1 MAKPYPQPPDAHFYP
16 DLTPADYITPDATE
30 EKENEWLISFL
41 DIITLLLTFFVLALA
56 LNGLPQR
63 QKDHHAATPASVSAT
78 PTAPMTVTVKTAIHN
93 SPTPATPPTETTAKP
108 LPSIDLPLDIKD
120 KVDVVTTLHE
130 VNLVIKDEVLF
141 DEGSTNLKAS
151 GESVLARIAQILGQN
166 NYPISVEGHTD
177 NTPIHSA
184 QFPSNWE
191 LSTYRAT
198 TVTRYFIERGI
209 AVNRLRAIGYAD
221 TRPIAANDSEAGRA
235 RNRRVSL
242 VVHVNQSAGGPAP
255 ASKNPAA
262 ATNSG

>member
-1 MAKPYPQPPDAHFYP
+1 MTTPYPQSPDARFYP
-16 DLTPADYITPDATE
+16 DLTPADYIAPDATE

-56 LNGLPQR
+56 LNAFPQR
-63 QKDHHAATPASVSAT
+63 QKTHHAAPPAPVSTTPSA
-78 PTAPMTVTVKTAIHN
+78 PATVKTAIHN
-93 SPTPATPPTETTAKP
+93 DPTPAATPTESAARS
-108 LPSIDLPLDIKD
+108 LPSITLPLDIKD
-120 KVDVVTTLHE
+120 KVDIVTTLHE
-130 VNLVIKDEVLF
+130 VNLTIKDEVLF

-151 GESVLARIAQILGQN
+151 GASVLARIAQILGQN

-198 TVTRYFIERGI
+198 TVTRYFIEHGI

-242 VVHVNQSAGGPAP
+242 VVHVSQSAGSPPPGSKTPDAAP
-255 ASKNPAA
+255 
-262 ATNSG
+262 NSG